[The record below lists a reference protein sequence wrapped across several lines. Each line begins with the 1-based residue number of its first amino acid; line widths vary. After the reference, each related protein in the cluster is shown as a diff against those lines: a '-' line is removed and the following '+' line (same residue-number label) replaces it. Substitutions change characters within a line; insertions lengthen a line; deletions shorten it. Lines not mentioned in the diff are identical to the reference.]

1 MHSLKKYLVGL
12 SALSALW
19 LNFSG
24 LVNIEVS
31 LELGALALI
40 LKAIY
45 RR

>member
-1 MHSLKKYLVGL
+1 MHPLKKYLVGL
-12 SALSALW
+12 SALGALW

-24 LVNIEVS
+24 IVNIEVS